1 MIDKRLPLFKIAA
14 NIFESVSFDDIQK
27 TAEDMEQ
34 LEIYSPPFDEFYIQG
49 NWKFICN
56 LLKSGADTPIED
68 LISGGSPLVT
78 DLIFHYRY
86 DGKYIHALILRSF
99 NGVDFI
105 DVPQEMLEGDDRF
118 WSEWVTFATV
128 KLLVV
133 LLATKNIKK
142 EVQTCNKPNSRNR
155 RERKLSQY
163 SSVTTISIGKI
174 TETMRSVGANGGSVR
189 PHLRR
194 GHIRSQPFGKGR
206 SETKKYLSSRCSSMQ
221 IRVGL
226 THKKNTGWWHDHDR
240 RFPIR
245 LRRSYRVGQ
254 DVSGAWPS
262 GRPGHAPVRQQH
274 AVEAPSPAQVA

>member
-1 MIDKRLPLFKIAA
+1 MIDKRFPLFKIAA
-14 NIFESVSFDDIQK
+14 NIFESVTFDDVQK
-27 TAEDMEQ
+27 TAADMEQ
-34 LEIYSPPFDEFYIQG
+34 LGIYKPPFDEFYIQG
-49 NWKFICN
+49 NWKFIYN
-56 LLKSGADTPIED
+56 LLQIGTDNSLKEMRSDENPG
-68 LISGGSPLVT
+68 VT

-86 DGKYIHALILRSF
+86 DGKYMHAYILRSF

-105 DVPQEMLEGDDRF
+105 DVPQEMLEGDDRA
-118 WSEWVTFATV
+118 WSEWVAFATV

-174 TETMRSVGANGGSVR
+174 TETMRSVGAHGGSVR

-206 SETKKYLSSRCSSMQ
+206 SETKKIFIQPMFINADQ
-221 IRVGL
+221 
-226 THKKNTGWWHDHDR
+226 GWIDAQKE
-240 RFPIR
+240 
-245 LRRSYRVGQ
+245 YRV
-254 DVSGAWPS
+254 
-262 GRPGHAPVRQQH
+262 
-274 AVEAPSPAQVA
+274 VA